1 MKWIDASNSL
11 CNLEDRNKN
20 IWISFGKLNTLVR
33 YNRASRR
40 FTEVSASENP
50 LLKITYCFSMA
61 EDGAGNIWL
70 GGDGL
75 CRWNPERQAVDT
87 LIPYPATVKALRNY
101 MMILDRDSSDN
112 LWLYSFDNGII
123 QYNRSDNRMYLRK
136 EENSLTDGDIL
147 GNSPII
153 GGNIW
158 LGMENGVAAFNI
170 VDHSSRLFTYADGLP
185 TVAIT
190 SNAKGFYYDAEEKV
204 FYLGSKRH
212 LMLFHP
218 GPLPMLQQT
227 PTLFIDAISTA
238 DRVLP
243 GNTDTVEL
251 GYANSFAQVSF
262 NAVNFINPE
271 GNRFAYRVV
280 PAADSSW
287 HLLNWQRSVNFNNLA
302 PGQYHIRIKLFSA
315 GDRWPEQVK
324 DLVLLVPP
332 PYWRSQWF
340 LIMICL
346 VVALTVLGIYRR
358 RVRQIRQKL
367 SLDTQIAE
375 YEMKALHAQMNPHF
389 IFNSLNSIREMILQ
403 NDNRNASR
411 YLTRFAQLIRLNLDH
426 SKQTFITLQQN
437 IDYLESYLEME
448 QLRFADFSYSL
459 ETAAAIDRNETRIAP
474 MLIQPLVE
482 NAIWHG
488 LRGKEGEKWV
498 HIYFYLNAEELVCE
512 IEDNGIGIRQSLNN
526 KNHSQSMHQSMGI
539 GNIRHRIAVLN
550 EKYRIGCSLQIED
563 KRDIQGRADSG
574 TLITLVLPA
583 HENEFF
589 IHKNQV

>member
-1 MKWIDASNSL
+1 MGTNEGLYKENLPNPFFKTYDLSIQQPALKNCDIGYFWSDHDNLFVGLRNEGGILLLDKLTRTLKRQLYLGPMTSACNDISLFIPYTTDTLWVGTRRGLFWLDLHHYHSGRVVVPPTMKWIDASNSL

-251 GYANSFAQVSF
+251 
-262 NAVNFINPE
+262 E
-271 GNRFAYRVV
+271 
-280 PAADSSW
+280 
-287 HLLNWQRSVNFNNLA
+287 
-302 PGQYHIRIKLFSA
+302 
-315 GDRWPEQVK
+315 
-324 DLVLLVPP
+324 
-332 PYWRSQWF
+332 
-340 LIMICL
+340 
-346 VVALTVLGIYRR
+346 
-358 RVRQIRQKL
+358 IRQ
-367 SLDTQIAE
+367 
-375 YEMKALHAQMNPHF
+375 
-389 IFNSLNSIREMILQ
+389 
-403 NDNRNASR
+403 
-411 YLTRFAQLIRLNLDH
+411 
-426 SKQTFITLQQN
+426 
-437 IDYLESYLEME
+437 
-448 QLRFADFSYSL
+448 
-459 ETAAAIDRNETRIAP
+459 
-474 MLIQPLVE
+474 
-482 NAIWHG
+482 
-488 LRGKEGEKWV
+488 
-498 HIYFYLNAEELVCE
+498 
-512 IEDNGIGIRQSLNN
+512 
-526 KNHSQSMHQSMGI
+526 
-539 GNIRHRIAVLN
+539 
-550 EKYRIGCSLQIED
+550 
-563 KRDIQGRADSG
+563 
-574 TLITLVLPA
+574 
-583 HENEFF
+583 
-589 IHKNQV
+589 